1 MDRKKAGMEIMEL
14 FIRAVRKYNS
24 LEKAP
29 HRTKSKQALYHS
41 ERHMLDRIGE
51 KPGMNITDFARELG
65 VTKGAVSQVVKKLE
79 TKGVIRRC
87 KSEDNAKEV
96 FLELTE
102 AGRAV
107 YLAHKETNEETIK
120 PLVTEL
126 SKYPDDKVRF
136 LISMFRWIDG
146 FLDQG
151 GREMKGVK

>member
-1 MDRKKAGMEIMEL
+1 MEIMEL
-14 FIRAVRKYNS
+14 FIRAVRKYNN
-24 LEKAP
+24 LEKVP
-29 HRTKSKQALYHS
+29 VRVRSKHALYHS
-41 ERHMLDRIGE
+41 ERHMLDKIGDY
-51 KPGMNITDFARELG
+51 PGMNMTDFALELG

-79 TKGVIRRC
+79 TKGVIRRY
-87 KSEDNAKEV
+87 KGKDNGKEV

-102 AGRAV
+102 AGRTV

-146 FLDQG
+146 FLEQS
-151 GREMKGVK
+151 GR